1 MSVYYFDFKTKTTV
15 ATKSL
20 PINELGFDIPSIDDT
35 IDKLNETSEDLFYA
49 IKYGEDE

>member
-1 MSVYYFDFKTKTTV
+1 MYIILILKQRQLLQQN
-15 ATKSL
+15 L